1 MAVQDD
7 RKLFVAGL
15 PDSITDEVLR
25 SLFEATGAVVESVS
39 LPRDKSSGRLR
50 GFAFVTLGDATQAEE
65 ARQSLDGSIQ
75 SGHSISVRRFQ
86 QEPPRREPGGAPR
99 DRAGP
104 RGDDRGGDR
113 TLYVGNLPYDAGPT
127 ELTALLAELGAP
139 APARV
144 HLPMTP
150 EGRPRGFGFVTMPS
164 AEAAQEALAQL
175 GGAALGGRRLMVN
188 IAHPRGER
196 PAPSGFGPPADAPA
210 PFDRAPRRD
219 WGPPPAGA
227 PPSDA
232 APPPEEDDRGGRTG
246 APGKKKKRTSEGA
259 RRGRGARDDDW
270 RRRGS
275 DWDDD

>member
-15 PDSITDEVLR
+15 PDSITEEVLR
-25 SLFEATGAVVESVS
+25 SLFEATGGVVEGVS
-39 LPRDKSSGRLR
+39 LPRDKISGRLR
-50 GFAFVTLGDATQAEE
+50 GFAFVTLGDAAQATQARE
-65 ARQSLDGSIQ
+65 SLDGSIQ
-75 SGHSISVRRFQ
+75 SGHSISVRPFQ
-86 QEPPRREPGGAPR
+86 QEPPRRDPSGAPR
-99 DRAGP
+99 DRGGP
-104 RGDDRGGDR
+104 RADDRSGDR
-113 TLYVGNLPYDAGPT
+113 TLYVGNLPYDAGPA
-127 ELTALLAELGAP
+127 EVTALLAELGAP

-164 AEAAQEALAQL
+164 AEAAQQALVQL
-175 GGAALGGRRLMVN
+175 GGAALGGRRLLVN

-196 PAPSGFGPPADAPA
+196 PAPGGFGPPGDGPAPA
-210 PFDRAPRRD
+210 ERPPRRD

-227 PPSDA
+227 EPSDA
-232 APPPEEDDRGGRTG
+232 APPPEDDDRSSRAAG
-246 APGKKKKRTSEGA
+246 PGKKKKRPGEGA
-259 RRGRGARDDDW
+259 RRDRGGREDDW